1 MSVNFECLLGR
12 IGKKIVQ
19 TLLLVLNYSS
29 FEFINLYDFDNQNLI
44 IFITFSNKPKQTEDE
59 LAKIYN

>member
-29 FEFINLYDFDNQNLI
+29 FEFINLFDNQNLI
-44 IFITFSNKPKQTEDE
+44 IFITFPNKPKQTEDE

>member
-29 FEFINLYDFDNQNLI
+29 FEFINLFDNQNLI